1 MIHVSQPKSLNTRTT
16 LDEDTTVTV
25 SAAHIHHADLV
36 WWQDDVMDIIIS
48 SVEEAE
54 KFTEADNQNFLIAK
68 YK

>member
-16 LDEDTTVTV
+16 LDEDTTVPV
-25 SAAHIHHADLV
+25 SAAQIHDAYLV
-36 WWQDDVMDIIIS
+36 WQDDVMDIIIS

-54 KFTEADNQNFLIAK
+54 KFAEAENQNFLIAK

>member
-1 MIHVSQPKSLNTRTT
+1 M
-16 LDEDTTVTV
+16 DEDTTVTV
-25 SAAHIHHADLV
+25 SAAHIQHADLV
-36 WWQDDVMDIIIS
+36 WQDDVMDIIIS

>member
-1 MIHVSQPKSLNTRTT
+1 M
-16 LDEDTTVTV
+16 DEDTTVAV
-25 SAAHIHHADLV
+25 SAAHLHDADLV

>member
-1 MIHVSQPKSLNTRTT
+1 M
-16 LDEDTTVTV
+16 DEDTTVTV

-68 YK
+68 YNLLLLIVHST